1 MGLSFLWLLQSTH
14 ERFKDMFMERKG
26 DLVLEVSVYT
36 EEVSGTPRQGGLPL
50 LGCELIWMDTDPSG
64 AESNTKRLRVQQ

>member
-1 MGLSFLWLLQSTH
+1 
-14 ERFKDMFMERKG
+14 MFMERKG

-64 AESNTKRLRVQQ
+64 AESNTRRLRVQQ